1 MDESDKETVV
11 LLDKVQILNSM
22 GDEDGDFAT
31 NFPQKKK
38 KSGRQVRKRSEAE
51 TVPPDYCDE
60 MKYNNLKHELSS
72 RVT

>member
-1 MDESDKETVV
+1 MSIKVAASGESAHPHGNHGYYVP
-11 LLDKVQILNSM
+11 LDKVQILNCV

-51 TVPPDYCDE
+51 TVPPDYWQ
-60 MKYNNLKHELSS
+60 
-72 RVT
+72 